1 MVESNFQF
9 QHTQKSMKPSLQRLN
24 SIDCVRGLVILL
36 MALDH
41 TRDYFS
47 GAQFSP
53 LDLEHTNATYF
64 LTRWITH
71 ICAPTFVFLAGASAY
86 LSTAR
91 QTLSKLEVSAYL
103 AKRGLWLII
112 LELTVVRFG
121 WTFNLDFHY
130 AIIQVI
136 WALGWSMLVLS
147 VLVFLSRWAIA
158 LFAVLNIFGHNV
170 LDAVQPSA
178 FGSWAWIWTVLHV
191 PGNVEYWS
199 GYAFS
204 VLYPLIPWLGVMA
217 AGYYFGP
224 LFLESPKFRL
234 SVVLGLVG
242 AMLVLFLV
250 LRLFNLYGDSSLW
263 TTQKDSLTTFLSFIN
278 VSKYPPSLLYLLV
291 TLSVMFLLLLLF
303 EWTKVSWFNK
313 PLLIFGKTPLFFY
326 VLHIPLIHGAMAL
339 ILQIRGL
346 PNDWLF
352 KGSLT
357 KPFPEVPVPEYGYDL
372 GTVYFFWMLVVC
384 LLFPLCNVF
393 SSYKQNHPEKWWLSY
408 L

>member
-1 MVESNFQF
+1 V
-9 QHTQKSMKPSLQRLN
+9 
-24 SIDCVRGLVILL
+24 
-36 MALDH
+36 
-41 TRDYFS
+41 
-47 GAQFSP
+47 
-53 LDLEHTNATYF
+53 
-64 LTRWITH
+64 
-71 ICAPTFVFLAGASAY
+71 
-86 LSTAR
+86 R
-91 QTLSKLEVSAYL
+91 QTLSKLELSAYL

-112 LELTVVRFG
+112 LELTVVRVG

-130 AIIQVI
+130 AIIQII

-147 VLVFLSRWAIA
+147 GLVFLPRWAIA
-158 LFAVLNIFGHNV
+158 LFAVLNILGHNG

-178 FGSWAWIWTVLHV
+178 FGNWAWIWTVLHV
-191 PGNVEYWS
+191 PGNVEYWP

-217 AGYYFGP
+217 AGYCFGP
-224 LFLESPKFRL
+224 LFLETPKFRL

-263 TTQKDSLTTFLSFIN
+263 STQKDSLTTFFSFIN
-278 VSKYPPSLLYLLV
+278 VSKYPPSLLYLLI

-303 EWTKVSWFNK
+303 EWVKVPWFNK

-352 KGSLT
+352 EGSIT

-372 GTVYFFWMLVVC
+372 STVYFFWLLVVC

-393 SSYKQNHPEKWWLSY
+393 SSYKRNYPENGG
-408 L
+408 